1 MTGSKT
7 MWYWHWGLMKCWIG
21 QWGNENTQRESQ
33 MNTATEWRD
42 FSKSLHQKKLILYSP
57 CDKVGIRYS
66 RWKVCCAF
74 KDVFF
79 YILCKIVFLPFATN
93 TLFWINWF
101 VQQKKKIVCTLL
113 LPISQLLLVYIT
125 LYTKKKKSSSTGH
138 YKEKPIN
145 ITKTW
150 EVALFLLLQIQGYN
164 DG

>member
-21 QWGNENTQRESQ
+21 RWGNENTQRESQ

-74 KDVFF
+74 KDVF

-93 TLFWINWF
+93 TLFWIQKINWI
-101 VQQKKKIVCTLL
+101 VQQKKKKNCLY
-113 LPISQLLLVYIT
+113 PSPPHFSIT
-125 LYTKKKKSSSTGH
+125 SGLH
-138 YKEKPIN
+138 FFVHKEKKNHHPRVIVKKN
-145 ITKTW
+145 
-150 EVALFLLLQIQGYN
+150 Q
-164 DG
+164 